1 MKHPLRRTSR
11 QSTVDS
17 RQLVDLPDPEALE
30 PSTVDGPLST
40 HPQVVDAPPS
50 PRIKVFF
57 FIPTLDQGG
66 AERQILA
73 LMSRLPARF
82 EPVLALWH
90 DQSIHF
96 PELLPPG
103 QPRHVLGTNRMT
115 PASFR
120 RLVDILRAEQPTIV
134 HCFLN
139 RANFWGRLAAL
150 RAGVPVVISSNR
162 ARMMELRY
170 LPFERWLSQRC
181 QLIITNSV
189 GVRDELVGL
198 ARVAPER
205 IRIIHN
211 VLDLE
216 HFRPPT
222 PAERQAARAHHG
234 FSAGQRVLVLPGRV
248 SVQKHQLGLLLAL
261 ARLARQGRLPDDLV
275 VSLPGRQ
282 SGTLV
287 GRLVAA
293 LAGRRC
299 LRSAV
304 RLPGAESD
312 MRCLYWSADMLVL
325 PSLWEGLPNVALEAA
340 ACGLPAVLS
349 HSANLD
355 GIVAPGESGWEVP
368 TGNHWALAEALAEAL
383 ALPPER
389 WAELGQR
396 GRQRIEALFQPA
408 RVVAET
414 VAAYDQLLAE
424 RPKCVA

>member
-1 MKHPLRRTSR
+1 MDRT
-11 QSTVDS
+11 
-17 RQLVDLPDPEALE
+17 
-30 PSTVDGPLST
+30 
-40 HPQVVDAPPS
+40 
-50 PRIKVFF
+50 KVFF
-57 FIPTLDQGG
+57 FIPTLEQGG

-82 EPVLALWH
+82 EPVLGVWH
-90 DQSIHF
+90 DRAIHF

-115 PASFR
+115 RAAFR
-120 RLVDILRAEQPTIV
+120 RLVEILRAERPAIV

-170 LPFERWLSQRC
+170 LPFERWLSERC

-189 GVRDELVGL
+189 GVRDELVNV

-222 PAERQAARAHHG
+222 AAERQAARNKHG
-234 FSAGQRVLVLPGRV
+234 FRDDQRVLLLPGRV

-261 ARLARQGRLPDDLV
+261 GRLARQRRLPDDIV

-282 SGTLV
+282 KRTLI
-287 GRLVAA
+287 GRLVGA
-293 LAGRRC
+293 LARRRR
-299 LRSAV
+299 LRNIV
-304 RLPGAESD
+304 QLPGPESD
-312 MRCLYWSADMLVL
+312 MRSLYWAADLLVL
-325 PSLWEGLPNVALEAA
+325 PSLWEGLPNVALEACA
-340 ACGLPAVLS
+340 SGLPAVLS
-349 HSANLD
+349 HAANLD
-355 GIVAPGESGWEVP
+355 GIVAPGETGWEVP
-368 TGNHWALAEALAEAL
+368 TGDHWALGEALFAAF
-383 ALPPER
+383 ALPRER
-389 WAELGQR
+389 WAELGRR
-396 GRQRIEALFQPA
+396 GRQRIETLFQPA
-408 RVVAET
+408 RVIAET
-414 VAAYDQLLAE
+414 VAAYDELLAE
-424 RPKCVA
+424 RLPCVA

>member
-1 MKHPLRRTSR
+1 M
-11 QSTVDS
+11 
-17 RQLVDLPDPEALE
+17 E
-30 PSTVDGPLST
+30 
-40 HPQVVDAPPS
+40 
-50 PRIKVFF
+50 RIKVFF

-90 DQSIHF
+90 DQTIHF

-115 PASFR
+115 RASFR
-120 RLVDILRAEQPTIV
+120 RLVEILRLERPAIV

-189 GVRDELVGL
+189 GVRDELVS
-198 ARVAPER
+198 VAQVEPHR

-211 VLDLE
+211 VLDLDS
-216 HFRPPT
+216 FRPPT

-234 FSAGQRVLVLPGRV
+234 FSDKQRVVLLPGRV

-261 ARLARQGRLPDDLV
+261 ARLAKQGRLPEDV
-275 VSLPGRQ
+275 VVTLPGRQ
-282 SGTLV
+282 SGSLI
-287 GRLVAA
+287 GRLVAR
-293 LAGRRC
+293 LAARRC
-299 LRSAV
+299 LRGVV

-312 MRCLYWSADMLVL
+312 MRCLYWSADLLVL

-340 ACGLPAVLS
+340 ASGLPALLS
-349 HSANLD
+349 RSANLD
-355 GIVAPGESGWEVP
+355 GIVVHGESGWDVP
-368 TGNHWALAEALAEAL
+368 TGDHWALAEALAEAFD
-383 ALPPER
+383 LPRAR
-389 WAELGQR
+389 WAEMGLR

-414 VAAYDQLLAE
+414 VAAYDELLE
-424 RPKCVA
+424 RHACVA

>member
-1 MKHPLRRTSR
+1 M
-11 QSTVDS
+11 
-17 RQLVDLPDPEALE
+17 E
-30 PSTVDGPLST
+30 
-40 HPQVVDAPPS
+40 
-50 PRIKVFF
+50 RIKVFF
-57 FIPTLDQGG
+57 FIPTLTQGG

-73 LMSRLPARF
+73 LMARLPDRF

-90 DQSIHF
+90 DRSIHF

-115 PASFR
+115 VGSFR
-120 RLVDILRAEQPTIV
+120 RLVEILRAERPAIV

-162 ARMMELRY
+162 ARMMEWRY
-170 LPFERWLSQRC
+170 LPFERWLSERC

-189 GVRDELVGL
+189 GVRDELVN
-198 ARVAPER
+198 VAQVSPER

-222 PAERQAARAHHG
+222 PEERRAARAHHG
-234 FSAGQRVLVLPGRV
+234 FRDDQRVLVLPGRV

-261 ARLARQGRLPDDLV
+261 ARLAKAKRLPDDVV
-275 VSLPGRQ
+275 VSLPGKQNR
-282 SGTLV
+282 TMV
-287 GRLVAA
+287 GRLVTA
-293 LAGRRC
+293 LARRRC
-299 LRSAV
+299 LRGAV
-304 RLPGAESD
+304 QLPGPNSD
-312 MRCLYWSADMLVL
+312 MRCLYWSADLLVL

-355 GIVAPGESGWEVP
+355 DIIVHGDSGWDVP
-368 TGNHWALAEALAEAL
+368 TGDHWALAEALGEAL
-383 ALPPER
+383 SVPRED
-389 WAELGQR
+389 WAAMGR
-396 GRQRIEALFQPA
+396 RARQRIETLFQPG

-424 RPKCVA
+424 RSSCVA